1 MTALLKKAFT
11 TAAKLPKHEQDVI
24 AALLLEELKS
34 EAKWA
39 DAFKKSQ
46 DQLALLADEAL
57 AEFDRGET
65 DKLEPDEL

>member
-34 EAKWA
+34 EAQWTE
-39 DAFKKSQ
+39 AFKKSQ
-46 DQLALLADEAL
+46 AKLAILADEAS
-57 AEFDRGET
+57 AEFERGET
-65 DKLEPDEL
+65 EKPEPDE